1 MKNNINRLLFFP
13 ILSMLLVSCNK
24 TTTSYEY
31 NVVDKIKLVSNNVS
45 DYQLVIPNSQNEY
58 IGMAVSEFTNI
69 MEMASNASF
78 VVIDESVKAV
88 DKSLP
93 YISFGNTSLSAANNV
108 TMPNNQEYLNSGYY
122 LLNKDNNVYILA
134 DENYDLEGI
143 LYGTY

>member
-58 IGMAVSEFTNI
+58 IGMA
-69 MEMASNASF
+69 
-78 VVIDESVKAV
+78 
-88 DKSLP
+88 
-93 YISFGNTSLSAANNV
+93 G
-108 TMPNNQEYLNSGYY
+108 G
-122 LLNKDNNVYILA
+122 
-134 DENYDLEGI
+134 
-143 LYGTY
+143 